1 MTARS
6 IRRAAERKQK
16 KMARK
21 AERVAATETTAG
33 QNSWSTPDSP
43 LEHASEPA
51 LTSHSHA
58 NIALIPVPASDE
70 LLGLKDAKPV
80 TPAQL
85 AANRANAQVSTG
97 PRTPKGKAR
106 SSSNAVKSGLTSS
119 TVLLPSEDAADYA
132 AFISGYQHDFAP
144 VGQAECELVQAIAD
158 ADWRLRRVRALEF
171 ALYTQG
177 HLQFEEAFDAYSKEV
192 RYSMIQLQTHMTYE
206 KQFRNYHLYETRIG
220 RRREKD
226 MAELRKLQGDRKSN
240 QRADEDDFA
249 DLHALFAP
257 PKRPAAQLAV
267 QPPSLAENGFE
278 FSSSSE
284 TIYSEDSFD
293 PDNVFLQPEAA

>member
-1 MTARS
+1 MTPRS

-16 KMARK
+16 KMAQK
-21 AERVAATETTAG
+21 AERVATTQSIDG
-33 QNSWSTPDSP
+33 QNSWCTPDSP
-43 LEHASEPA
+43 LQHAGEPVFVNE
-51 LTSHSHA
+51 TDS
-58 NIALIPVPASDE
+58 NITLIPIPAPAE
-70 LLGLKDAKPV
+70 LLGLKDAKPI
-80 TPAQL
+80 TPVQF
-85 AANRANAQVSTG
+85 AANRANAQLSTG
-97 PRTPKGKAR
+97 PRTIGGKAR
-106 SSSNAVKSGLTSS
+106 SSSNAVKSGLTGS
-119 TVLLPSEDAADYA
+119 TVLLPSEDAAEYA
-132 AFISGYQHDFAP
+132 AFLSGYQHDFAP

-177 HLQFEEAFDAYSKEV
+177 HLQFEEAFDGYSEDV

-226 MAELRKLQGDRKSN
+226 MAELRKLQADRKSN

-249 DLHALFAP
+249 DLDALFAP
-257 PKRPAAQLAV
+257 KRTPAQPV
-267 QPPSLAENGFE
+267 QPSPLPENGFE

-284 TIYSEDSFD
+284 VIYSEDSFD